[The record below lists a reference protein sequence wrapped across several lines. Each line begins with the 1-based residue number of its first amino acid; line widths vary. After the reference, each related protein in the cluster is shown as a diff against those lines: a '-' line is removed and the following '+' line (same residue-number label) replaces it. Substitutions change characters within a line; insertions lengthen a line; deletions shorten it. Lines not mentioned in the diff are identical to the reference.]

1 VKGHL
6 EKKGGDPMEQH
17 AQQQQ
22 EQALEHRAQVGIEC
36 PTCHAKQFME
46 IQMDNPVSNSYAAE
60 EIRRQ
65 LEAWIA
71 SRCPDHLGPILKMS
85 MN

>member
-1 VKGHL
+1 
-6 EKKGGDPMEQH
+6 MEQQV
-17 AQQQQ
+17 QQQQ
-22 EQALEHRAQVGIEC
+22 QQAVGHRAQVGIEC
-36 PTCHAKQFME
+36 PTCHARQFME
-46 IQMDNPVSNSYAAE
+46 IQIDSPMLNSRAAE

-71 SRCPDHLGPILKMS
+71 SRCPDHLGSILKTS